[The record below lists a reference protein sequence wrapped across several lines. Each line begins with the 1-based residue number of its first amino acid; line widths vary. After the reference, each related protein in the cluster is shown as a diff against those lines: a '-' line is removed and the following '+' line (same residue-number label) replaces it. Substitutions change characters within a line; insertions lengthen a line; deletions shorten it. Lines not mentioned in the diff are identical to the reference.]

1 MALEGRRRLIA
12 GMRRPPAVARV
23 LQRVTATSRAF
34 VMFEPGELVLMCVS
48 GGPDSVCLAE
58 SLTRLRRLFRIRL
71 AILHVDHRLR
81 RGSQGD
87 ARYVGRLATRLDL
100 TFEHVVV
107 SGRPERGDSVEAWAR
122 ARRRAAALAVAHEM
136 GAARIA
142 TGHTLDDQAET
153 VLMRAL
159 SGAGAAG
166 TAGIPPVLGPWV
178 RPLLD
183 VRRMETEAFCR
194 SLGLRPRVDPTN
206 SDPRY
211 LRNAI
216 RLRGLPALERAVGRD
231 VRQALAR
238 TGALLRE
245 DDAELTRQ
253 ADEAYAQIAR
263 HVTPNGRSPIVHA
276 VDLRAADLPALPASI
291 AARVVL
297 HAAFDLG
304 ASVTREDVLA
314 IIDLAAGAPGRRRLL
329 SMGLQ
334 AHRGPAYVHL
344 ARTSSER

>member
-1 MALEGRRRLIA
+1 MALEGRRRLTA

-23 LQRVTATSRAF
+23 LQRITATSRTF
-34 VMFEPGELVLMCVS
+34 GMFEPGDLVLICVS
-48 GGPDSVCLAE
+48 GGADSVCLVE
-58 SLTRLRRLFRIRL
+58 SLTRLRRLLRVRL
-71 AILHVDHRLR
+71 AVLHVDHRLR
-81 RGSQGD
+81 RGSEAD
-87 ARYVGRLATRLDL
+87 ARYVQRLAARLDL

-107 SGRPERGDSVEAWAR
+107 MGRPARGESVEAWAR
-122 ARRRAAALAVAHEM
+122 GRRRAAALAVAHEM
-136 GAARIA
+136 GAQRIA

-166 TAGIPPVLGPWV
+166 MAGIPPVVGPWV

-183 VRRMETEAFCR
+183 VRREETETFCR

-216 RLRGLPALERAVGRD
+216 RLRGLPALERAAGRD
-231 VRQALAR
+231 VREALAR

-245 DDAELTRQ
+245 DDAELTRR

-263 HVTPNGRSPIVHA
+263 PVPADDGSPIVRG
-276 VDLRAADLPALPASI
+276 VDLRAGALPGLPASI
-291 AARVVL
+291 AGRVIL
-297 HAAFDLG
+297 RAAFDLG
-304 ASVTREDVLA
+304 ASVTRADVLA
-314 IIDLAAGAPGRRRLL
+314 VLDLAGGRPGRQRSL
-329 SMGLQ
+329 SMGLR
-334 AHRGPAYVHL
+334 ARRDRAYVHL

>member
-1 MALEGRRRLIA
+1 MALEGRRRLTA

-23 LQRVTATSRAF
+23 LQRITATSRTF
-34 VMFEPGELVLMCVS
+34 GMFEPGDLVLICVS

-58 SLTRLRRLFRIRL
+58 SLTRLRRLLRIRL
-71 AILHVDHRLR
+71 AVLHVDHRLR
-81 RGSQGD
+81 RGSEAD
-87 ARYVGRLATRLDL
+87 ARYVRRLAARLGL

-107 SGRPERGDSVEAWAR
+107 WGRPARGESVEAWAR
-122 ARRRAAALAVAHEM
+122 AQRRAAALAVAHEM
-136 GAARIA
+136 GAGRIA

-166 TAGIPPVLGPWV
+166 VAGIPPVLGPWV

-183 VRRMETEAFCR
+183 VRRDETETFCR

-231 VRQALAR
+231 VREALAR

-245 DDAELTRQ
+245 DDVELTRR

-263 HVTPNGRSPIVHA
+263 PAAVEGSSIVGG
-276 VDLRAADLPALPASI
+276 VDLRAEALPALPDPI
-291 AARVVL
+291 AGRVILRAV
-297 HAAFDLG
+297 FELG
-304 ASVTREDVLA
+304 APATRADVLA
-314 IIDLAAGAPGRRRLL
+314 VLDLAAGRPGRRRLL
-329 SMGLQ
+329 SMGLR
-334 AHRGPAYVHL
+334 ARRGPKYVHL